1 MKRFIRIMLC
11 LTVFVLFFTSIYAD
25 EDKQNIELA
34 KNAKAAYLMEYT
46 TGNVIYAKNENEKLY
61 PASMTKMMGLLII
74 FENIHNG
81 NLKWDDQVST
91 SAHAASMGGSQVYL
105 EENEV
110 LSVKDMVKSI
120 CIASANDAMV
130 AMAEKIGGT
139 HEKFVSIMNAKAKK
153 LKLDKTHFVNAT
165 GLHDPNHYTCAKD
178 MAMLGKYLI
187 KEGGTDLLNITSMYD
202 SYIREGSD
210 HAFWLVNTNKLLKQY
225 PYVDGLKT
233 GYTTQAKSCITVS
246 AKKDSLRFIAVVMG
260 EPDSKMRNKEVKEM
274 LDYGFSQYEKALL
287 YPKGTIMK
295 KISVENGKIKNLK
308 LMNTEN
314 IEYVYPKGKEPR
326 EIKKEFHIQKQNAPY
341 KKGEKVGK
349 VKVTMSDGSII
360 EVPLCASKS
369 IEALRYLDILKMTIF
384 EMLA

>member
-1 MKRFIRIMLC
+1 MKRFIRIMIC
-11 LTVFVLFFTSIYAD
+11 LNVFMLYFTSVYAD

-81 NLKWDDQVST
+81 KLKWDDQVST

-110 LSVKDMVKSI
+110 MSVKDMVKSI

-139 HEKFVSIMNAKAKK
+139 HEKFVSMMNAKAKK

-187 KEGGTDLLNITSMYD
+187 KEGGADLLNITSMYD

-210 HAFWLVNTNKLLKQY
+210 RAFWLVNTNKLLKQY

-246 AKKDSLRFIAVVMG
+246 AKKDSLRLIAVAMG
-260 EPDSKMRNKEVKEM
+260 ELDSKMRNKEVKEM
-274 LDYGFSQYEKALL
+274 LDYGFSQYEQALL

-295 KISVENGKIKNLK
+295 KISVENGKTKNLE

-326 EIKKEFHIQKQNAPY
+326 EIKKEFNIQKQNAPY

-360 EVPLCASKS
+360 EVPLYASKS
-369 IEALRYLDILKMTIF
+369 IESLQYLDILKMTIF

>member
-81 NLKWDDQVST
+81 KLKWDDQVST

-110 LSVKDMVKSI
+110 MSVKDMVKSI

-178 MAMLGKYLI
+178 MAMLGKCLI
-187 KEGGTDLLNITSMYD
+187 KEGGADLLNITSMYD

-210 HAFWLVNTNKLLKQY
+210 NAFWLVNTNKLLKQY

-246 AKKDSLRFIAVVMG
+246 AKKDSLRFIAVAMG

-274 LDYGFSQYEKALL
+274 LDYGFSQYEQALL
-287 YPKGTIMK
+287 YPKGTMMK
-295 KISVENGKIKNLK
+295 KISVENGKTKSLE

-314 IEYVYPKGKEPR
+314 IKYVYPKGKEPR

-349 VKVTMSDGSII
+349 VKITMSDGSVI

-369 IEALRYLDILKMTIF
+369 IDSLQYLDILKMTIC
-384 EMLA
+384 EMFA